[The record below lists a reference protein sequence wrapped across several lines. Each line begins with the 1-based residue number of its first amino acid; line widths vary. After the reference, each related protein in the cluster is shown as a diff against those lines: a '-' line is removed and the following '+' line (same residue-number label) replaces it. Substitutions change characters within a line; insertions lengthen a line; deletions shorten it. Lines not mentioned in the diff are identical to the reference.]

1 MTEEKYEQV
10 WPPAIERPDPLSGN
24 EGSVLIRGEDVL
36 VSVDVLDK
44 KDHPNHG
51 DIIIG
56 VDKGDLD
63 VTRGQNIV
71 TLAVRHRLDESGNHV
86 WNVDVTPAGE
96 DGSQEGG
103 PSTDVRYYVRTE

>member
-1 MTEEKYEQV
+1 MEKEKYEQV
-10 WPPAIERPDPLSGN
+10 WPPTVERPNPLSGN

-36 VSVDVLDK
+36 VSVDVLDS

-51 DIIIG
+51 QLIIG

-71 TLAVRHRLDESGNHV
+71 TLAVRHEMDEDGNHV
-86 WNVDVTPAGE
+86 WNVDATSAGE
-96 DGSQEGG
+96 EGDQEGG
-103 PSTDVRYYVRTE
+103 PSTDVRYFVRT